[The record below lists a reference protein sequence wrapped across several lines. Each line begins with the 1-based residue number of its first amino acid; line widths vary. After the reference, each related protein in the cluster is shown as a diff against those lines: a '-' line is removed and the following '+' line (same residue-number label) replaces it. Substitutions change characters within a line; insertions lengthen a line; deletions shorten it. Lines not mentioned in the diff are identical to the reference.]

1 MPSTHDVAH
10 LFLVG
15 FDGHTVSPGVRALI
29 DLGVA
34 GVILFGRNVESPR
47 QVAELCGEIKRLAGR
62 PILICI
68 DQEGGRVRR
77 LREGFT
83 AVPSMRAVGATG
95 DERLAH
101 EIGAVLGR
109 ELRAVNIDV
118 DLAPSVDVD
127 TNPANPVIGDRSFGA
142 SPELVARMGAAVIR
156 GIQDQGVAACA
167 KHFPGHGDTAQDS
180 HAELP
185 RLPHAIERLRAVE
198 LPPFRAAVEAGV
210 AMVMTSH
217 VVFEPVDPLLPATLS
232 AAVIG
237 GVLRREMGFDGVVVS
252 DDLEMEAIAANFSV
266 DEVVTRG
273 AGAGVDLL
281 AVCHDEEL
289 QHRAIEALGAAV
301 RLGAVSEERVAH
313 ANRRVGRLMDRY
325 ARGARA
331 FDATVL
337 GCEEHRAVV
346 ARVGK
351 AVDGTDPTRR

>member
-1 MPSTHDVAH
+1 M
-10 LFLVG
+10 FLVG
-15 FDGHTVSPGVRALI
+15 FDGRSVSPGLRALI
-29 DLGVA
+29 ELGVA
-34 GVILFGRNVESPR
+34 GVILFGRNVASAR
-47 QVAELCGEIKRLAGR
+47 QVAELCGEIKRLAGH

-95 DERLAH
+95 DERLAYD
-101 EIGAVLGR
+101 IGAVLGR
-109 ELRAVNIDV
+109 ELRSVNIDV

-142 SPELVARMGAAVIR
+142 SSEIVARMGAAVIR

-217 VVFEPVDPLLPATLS
+217 VVFEPVDPVLPATLS
-232 AAVIG
+232 SAVIG
-237 GVLRREMGFDGVVVS
+237 GILRREMGYDGVVIS
-252 DDLEMEAIAANFSV
+252 DDLEMEAIAANFSI

-273 AGAGVDLL
+273 VNAGVDLL

-289 QHRAIEALGAAV
+289 QHRAIEALAGAV
-301 RLGAVSEERVAH
+301 RSGAVREERVAG
-313 ANRRVGRLMDRY
+313 ANRRVGRLMDRF

-331 FDATVL
+331 FDPSVL
-337 GCEEHRAVV
+337 DCPEHRTVV
-346 ARVGK
+346 ARVGGG
-351 AVDGTDPTRR
+351 AEGSDPTRKR